1 MNRVE
6 LLEKVYVEVS
16 EQTKRG
22 DLKKVMI
29 ERAYASIVK
38 NIEDA
43 VSNGDSV
50 ELVGFGTFKAVDRAE
65 RDARNPITGEKIKVP
80 AKKAVTF
87 KPSQAFKEKV
97 NK

>member
-1 MNRVE
+1 MNRME
-6 LLEKVYVEVS
+6 LLDKVYTEVS

-38 NIEDA
+38 NIEKA
-43 VSNGDSV
+43 VSEGESV
-50 ELVGFGTFKAVDRAE
+50 ELSGFGTFKAVDRAE
-65 RDARNPITGEKIKVP
+65 KVGINPITKEKITVP
-80 AKKAVTF
+80 AKKAVKF
-87 KPSQAFKEKV
+87 KPAAAFKEMV